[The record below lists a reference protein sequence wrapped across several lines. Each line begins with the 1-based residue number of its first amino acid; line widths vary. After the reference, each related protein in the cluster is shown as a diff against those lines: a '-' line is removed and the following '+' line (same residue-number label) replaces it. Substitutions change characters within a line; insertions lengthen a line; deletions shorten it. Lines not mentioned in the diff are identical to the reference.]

1 MFIIMRFFRCSYC
14 RLPVVLFLS
23 GLVLSGCAPDGR
35 MIDPYQARGEREAAL
50 QQEKARQAV
59 PDVARRDLLMPALT
73 SINNR
78 IYANEQKLAEWREV
92 TETTVMIPPVQRNR
106 ISACMVELV
115 DILDGYNALHA
126 RLLRETSLESAQLL
140 AGDSLLQLNQQDMDY
155 MEAGCDR
162 LLAELKSSP
171 MVPTMETMAV
181 VDPEISKAFDS
192 GEYDRVITLYSQ
204 ATVPQGQVISPQATY
219 LYGQAL
225 LKNHQQAEA
234 RTVFTDLLARV
245 GPPEQGDMIFDVMR
259 VLGDLNF
266 SMESYDEARAQYAEL
281 VSISAEHSRSEQWGE
296 QQFAALQPGILQPDE
311 RRAYSV
317 LLRNYL
323 AYTPKRD
330 GYAVAEQAEQFLQ
343 TYPASRLVPSVNAIH
358 RDTREQVEDW
368 LNRGIRRIESQATE
382 RLSREAQGASEIDSG
397 EDGSDRKLPSAA
409 DPPQP
414 FAESS
419 VDLEALQAVLDEGM
433 AQLRAKE
440 YDPAIE
446 SFTGL
451 LGTPLAEQA
460 RPMIQEAS
468 RLAAQEDRQKAADL
482 FVRATGAPDPETKT
496 ALLLSSRQLLQD
508 VLIKY
513 PQSGLNDKV
522 ERNLSRIEDELRAI
536 DPGLV
541 AVPPSR

>member
-1 MFIIMRFFRCSYC
+1 
-14 RLPVVLFLS
+14 
-23 GLVLSGCAPDGR
+23 
-35 MIDPYQARGEREAAL
+35 MINPYQAREEREAAL
-50 QQEKARQAV
+50 QQERARQTV
-59 PDVARRDLLMPALT
+59 PEAARRDLLMPALT

-92 TETTVMIPPVQRNR
+92 TETTTLIPPVQRNR

-126 RLLRETSLESAQLL
+126 RLLQETSLESAQLL
-140 AGDSLLQLNQQDMDY
+140 AGDSLLQLNQQDMDF
-155 MEAGCDR
+155 MEGGCDR
-162 LLAELKSSP
+162 LLAEIKSSP
-171 MVPTMETMAV
+171 MVPTMETVAV
-181 VDPEISKAFDS
+181 VDPEISEAFAS

-204 ATVPQGQVISPQATY
+204 ASVPQGQVISPQATY

-281 VSISAEHSRSEQWGE
+281 VGMSAEHSRSEQWGE

-382 RLSREAQGASEIDSG
+382 RLSREAQAASEIDSG
-397 EDGSDRKLPSAA
+397 ADGSDLGLPSAT
-409 DPPQP
+409 DPSQTIVEP
-414 FAESS
+414 S
-419 VDLEALQAVLDEGM
+419 VDLEALQVVLDEGM
-433 AQLRAKE
+433 AHLRAKE
-440 YDPAIE
+440 YDLAIE
-446 SFTGL
+446 SFNSL

-468 RLAAQEDRQKAADL
+468 RLAAQEDRQKAADF
-482 FVRATGAPDPETKT
+482 FVRATSTPDLESKT

-522 ERNLSRIEDELRAI
+522 ERNLSRIEEELRAI

-541 AVPPSR
+541 AVPPTR